1 MITGFRFYGTPHL
14 IADYFDLMIF
24 KTKLMRLISTFC
36 LLLFSSVCF
45 SQIYDLIRKADID
58 KEYFA
63 SKSTKLELCN
73 MKGVFIKPF
82 DLYAF
87 QQKVHK
93 IDTTQ
98 TKISLRCGISSKRVE
113 PLWIVDGFPVLSIDN
128 INTNDIESVS
138 VLKEAEASAIFGC
151 RAAVGVIIITTKS
164 GKVRKFTIQD
174 FLDGN
179 PVSNATVCFVSTDK
193 KDTVITIANDS
204 GVVMTDKLKSSKLY
218 EMSVTAIGYTSL
230 HQSLKNSYCEKDQRI
245 LLEMDVKFCDEVVIH
260 PGNIIRCSRIY
271 KRISCG
277 ANGVKTITIINDSLN
292 KKSDNGLK
300 KIKTYPNPVQKG
312 SLITVETTT
321 DFGGIIELKL
331 ISLDGKILLSQ
342 PQNTIK
348 GLNRFTLRTDNRWPA
363 GIYFLQLYANGKLM
377 ASNKIVIQ

>member
-1 MITGFRFYGTPHL
+1 MWARDYLMFYPEQMVL
-14 IADYFDLMIF
+14 RQPL
-24 KTKLMRLISTFC
+24 KRS
-36 LLLFSSVCF
+36 
-45 SQIYDLIRKADID
+45 
-58 KEYFA
+58 A
-63 SKSTKLELCN
+63 SKT
-73 MKGVFIKPF
+73 
-82 DLYAF
+82 
-87 QQKVHK
+87 
-93 IDTTQ
+93 
-98 TKISLRCGISSKRVE
+98 R
-113 PLWIVDGFPVLSIDN
+113 
-128 INTNDIESVS
+128 INREH
-138 VLKEAEASAIFGC
+138 LQL
-151 RAAVGVIIITTKS
+151 II
-164 GKVRKFTIQD
+164 
-174 FLDGN
+174 
-179 PVSNATVCFVSTDK
+179 STDK
-193 KDTVITIANDS
+193 KDTIMMAANDS